1 MEFRIKSPSAG
12 EFSSAIRLTRL
23 DGLVGLHPEW
33 REFSIVRFVTLYFI
47 LMTVNSKPAR
57 WQQIRLINLALFTV
71 LYILRRPADAL
82 YPSVWNE
89 DGVFNIPQAI
99 EHGWSS
105 LLIPVNGYLII
116 PSKII
121 TLLSLS
127 ISGLF
132 YPEIAYLLTIIITL
146 LVMVI
151 LTSSLIELPKKEYL
165 PIIIAL
171 LPYDPEV
178 FSTPL
183 YIFWW
188 TSLLLL
194 VPLLAS
200 SQAKSKTS
208 KFMIIV
214 STTLGCIG
222 SPISILLI
230 PTMIIK
236 AYITRAR
243 FNYVILGL
251 WSALSAVQMYFSLSQ
266 VSEKMDFSKFYMALP
281 QFIGTYIT
289 YNSFFL
295 RPNFISYTL
304 SLAFLLVG
312 CFALYSTLILRK
324 QEFFNTSI
332 AFLAVLSTILASWLR
347 TNLEIHPFLA
357 GPRYFFFPYVFLSI
371 FLMTLYA
378 IPSQSTYR
386 LKPRFFKGLCL
397 LILIIS
403 CTTTWIQNSSRFY
416 RTHHPLNWRDELY
429 NCISSADSYNVTIHF
444 NGDISQAWGHEYP
457 REACVKIAQSGL
469 FSQWYRFDKTWLQ
482 EFKSNRET
490 QP

>member
-1 MEFRIKSPSAG
+1 
-12 EFSSAIRLTRL
+12 
-23 DGLVGLHPEW
+23 
-33 REFSIVRFVTLYFI
+33 
-47 LMTVNSKPAR
+47 MTINSKTAK
-57 WQQIRLINLALFTV
+57 WQKVRIINLIIFTV
-71 LYILRRPADAL
+71 LYLLRRPADAL

-105 LLIPVNGYLII
+105 LLIPVSGYLII
-116 PSKII
+116 PSKIL

-127 ISGLF
+127 VSGLF
-132 YPEIAYLLTIIITL
+132 YPEIAYLLTIIITI

-151 LTSSLIELPKKEYL
+151 LTSSLIELPNKEYL

-194 VPLLAS
+194 VPLLS
-200 SQAKSKTS
+200 SSKAKSKTS
-208 KFMIIV
+208 KFMIIG
-214 STTLGCIG
+214 STSLGCLG

-230 PTMIIK
+230 PAMIIK

-243 FNYVILGL
+243 FNYIILGL

-266 VSEKMDFSKFYMALP
+266 VGEKMDVSKFYMALP

-289 YNSFFL
+289 YNSFFS
-295 RPNFISYTL
+295 RPNFVSYTL
-304 SLAFLLVG
+304 SLALLMVG
-312 CFALYSTLILRK
+312 CFALYNMLISRK

-332 AFLAVLSTILASWLR
+332 AFWAVLSTILASFLR

-357 GPRYFFFPYVFLSI
+357 GPRYFFFPYIFLSI
-371 FLMTLYA
+371 FLMTIYA
-378 IPSQSTYR
+378 IPSPSISR
-386 LKPRFFKGLCL
+386 LKPALIKGLSL

-403 CTTTWIQNSSRFY
+403 CTATWIQNPSGFY
-416 RTHHPLNWRDELY
+416 RTHHPLSWRDELY
-429 NCISSADSYNVTIHF
+429 NCLSSTDADTDADGYNLRIHF
-444 NGDISQAWGHEYP
+444 DGNILGTWKPEYS
-457 REACVKIAQSGL
+457 RKECLKITQSGL
-469 FSQWYRFDKTWLQ
+469 LAKWYGLDENWLRNFQ
-482 EFKSNRET
+482 ESPDV
-490 QP
+490 QL

>member
-1 MEFRIKSPSAG
+1 
-12 EFSSAIRLTRL
+12 
-23 DGLVGLHPEW
+23 
-33 REFSIVRFVTLYFI
+33 
-47 LMTVNSKPAR
+47 MTGNPKPAR

-71 LYILRRPADAL
+71 LYLLRRPADAL

-105 LLIPVNGYLII
+105 LLIPVSGYLII

-121 TLLSLS
+121 SLLSLS
-127 ISGLF
+127 VSGLF
-132 YPEIAYLLTIIITL
+132 YPEIAYLLTIIITI

-151 LTSSLIELPKKEYL
+151 LTSSLIELPNKEYL

-194 VPLLAS
+194 VPLLS
-200 SQAKSKTS
+200 SSKAKSKTS
-208 KFMIIV
+208 KFMIIG
-214 STTLGCIG
+214 STTLGCLG

-230 PTMIIK
+230 PAMIIK
-236 AYITRAR
+236 AYITRAKL
-243 FNYVILGL
+243 NYVILGL

-266 VSEKMDFSKFYMALP
+266 VGEKMDFSKFYIALP
-281 QFIGTYIT
+281 QFVGTYIT
-289 YNSFFL
+289 YNSFFSK
-295 RPNFISYTL
+295 PNFVSYTL
-304 SLAFLLVG
+304 SLAFLIIG
-312 CFALYSTLILRK
+312 CFALYSLLILRK
-324 QEFFNTSI
+324 QEFFNTSV

-357 GPRYFFFPYVFLSI
+357 GPRYFFFPYIFLSI
-371 FLMTLYA
+371 FLITIYA
-378 IPSQSTYR
+378 IPSQSISR
-386 LKPRFFKGLCL
+386 LKPRLLKGMCL

-403 CTTTWIQNSSRFY
+403 CTTTWIQNPSGFY

-429 NCISSADSYNVTIHF
+429 KCLSSTDNYKLKVHFDGDSSGT
-444 NGDISQAWGHEYP
+444 WRPEYS
-457 REACVKIAQSGL
+457 REECLKITQSGL
-469 FSQWYRFDKTWLQ
+469 LANWYGLDDNWLRK
-482 EFKSNRET
+482 FKESPDIEL
-490 QP
+490 

>member
-1 MEFRIKSPSAG
+1 
-12 EFSSAIRLTRL
+12 
-23 DGLVGLHPEW
+23 
-33 REFSIVRFVTLYFI
+33 
-47 LMTVNSKPAR
+47 MTVNSKPAR

-71 LYILRRPADAL
+71 LYLLRRPADAL

-121 TLLSLS
+121 TLSSLS

-132 YPEIAYLLTIIITL
+132 YPEIAYVLTMTITI

-200 SQAKSKTS
+200 SKAKSKTS

-214 STTLGCIG
+214 STTLGCLG
-222 SPISILLI
+222 SPISIVLI

-251 WSALSAVQMYFSLSQ
+251 WSALSAIQMYFSLSQ
-266 VSEKMDFSKFYMALP
+266 VSEKIDSSKFYMALP
-281 QFIGTYIT
+281 QLIGTYIT
-289 YNSFFL
+289 YNNFFSS
-295 RPNFISYTL
+295 PNFISYIL
-304 SLAFLLVG
+304 SLAFLLIG
-312 CFALYSTLILRK
+312 SFALYNTLRLK
-324 QEFFNTSI
+324 KSDFFNTSI

-357 GPRYFFFPYVFLSI
+357 GPRYFFFPYIFISI
-371 FLMTLYA
+371 FLIAIYG
-378 IPSQSTYR
+378 IPSQSIAR
-386 LKPRFFKGLCL
+386 LKPSFLKGLCF

-403 CTTTWIQNSSRFY
+403 CTTTWIQNPSLFY
-416 RTHHPLNWRDELY
+416 RTHHPLNWREELY
-429 NCISSADSYNVTIHF
+429 NCISSPDSYDLTIHF
-444 NGDISQAWGHEYP
+444 DGNISQPWRHKYS
-457 REACVKIAQSGL
+457 RETCVKITQRGL
-469 FSQWYRFDKTWLQ
+469 FAQWYELDKTWLQ
-482 EFKSNRET
+482 EFKSNPET
-490 QP
+490 HP